1 MILEL
6 PPEIETRFPAT
17 DLRLDLALGMYASHR
32 ITLGQAAQIAG
43 VDQLEFQRELARRRI
58 PLHYDLEELRHDLET
73 VRQLGAA

>member
-1 MILEL
+1 MIVEL

-32 ITLGQAAQIAG
+32 VTLGRAAQIAG